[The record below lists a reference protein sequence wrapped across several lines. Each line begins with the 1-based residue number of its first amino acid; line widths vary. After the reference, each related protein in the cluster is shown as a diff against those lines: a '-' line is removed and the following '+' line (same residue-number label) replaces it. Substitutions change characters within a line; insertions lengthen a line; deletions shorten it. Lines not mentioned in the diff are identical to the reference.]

1 MQQQNQFN
9 ENYWNNRYLQQQ
21 TGWDLQQA
29 SLPLKKYIDQ
39 LVDKTISILIPGCG
53 NAHEAAYLAQNGF
66 TNITLIDIAPALV
79 ATLQQKLQHYSQ
91 IHIIQGDF
99 FEHVGSYDLIL
110 EQTFFCAIE
119 PSLRQEYVVAIHQL
133 LSNTGKLVGVLFDT
147 IFEKE
152 GPPFGGS
159 GAEYK
164 SLFESYF
171 TMHQFEACYN
181 SYSKR
186 QGTELFVI
194 LQKK

>member
-79 ATLQQKLQHYSQ
+79 ATLQQKLQH
-91 IHIIQGDF
+91 
-99 FEHVGSYDLIL
+99 
-110 EQTFFCAIE
+110 
-119 PSLRQEYVVAIHQL
+119 
-133 LSNTGKLVGVLFDT
+133 
-147 IFEKE
+147 
-152 GPPFGGS
+152 
-159 GAEYK
+159 
-164 SLFESYF
+164 
-171 TMHQFEACYN
+171 
-181 SYSKR
+181 
-186 QGTELFVI
+186 
-194 LQKK
+194 

>member
-119 PSLRQEYVVAIHQL
+119 PSLRQEYVVVMHQL

-159 GAEYK
+159 AAEYK